1 MARPAP
7 RPAAKPAPKPPPPP
21 PRPAPSR
28 PAPAPVRPP
37 APTTRPAP
45 KPAPGKPPTP
55 PAGKPR
61 PPAGKPP
68 TPPAGKPTPGP
79 VVRGPGGAPK
89 TKPPKPAGNPG
100 PGQSWVYNA
109 QTNSWQK
116 KRNSIA
122 TPNKPTTSTVT
133 SQPDGST
140 TVVDTPAGSDADETG
155 APAAAPVP
163 EKTAE
168 QIAGEVRAAAES
180 RVADLDP
187 TLRGEYTGKTLGLG
201 GLGFGLSKADGTR
214 ATYDEIFGSAAPG
227 GAPQAGAFQVR
238 DAQGRLVNRD
248 LLGTDVFGAGGT
260 GTDLSGTKLGQT
272 ILGARRT
279 AASEAEAR
287 SRSGTGS
294 GGLRT
299 AAGEQQVQRE
309 GAEITG
315 LLGELTNLT
324 TDIGGRRS
332 RAFSEAQEEASSG
345 DIGRFNPE
353 VTPPRAGATTP
364 PPAKPKPKPV
374 KPKPTKPNVPKA
386 PGGAGKTRPPKPAGN
401 PGPGRKW
408 VYNAKSNSWQA
419 ARR

>member
-1 MARPAP
+1 MAGRPAPRAPKAPARPAPARPAP
-7 RPAAKPAPKPPPPP
+7 RPAP
-21 PRPAPSR
+21 PRPVLRAPVVK
-28 PAPAPVRPP
+28 APAAKKAPVVK
-37 APTTRPAP
+37 P
-45 KPAPGKPPTP
+45 KPVS
-55 PAGKPR
+55 
-61 PPAGKPP
+61 
-68 TPPAGKPTPGP
+68 KPTRAP

-89 TKPPKPAGNPG
+89 TKPPKPSRSAG

-109 QTNSWQK
+109 KTNSWQK

-122 TPNKPTTSTVT
+122 APNKPTTGTVT

-140 TVVDTPAGSDADETG
+140 TVVDTPVGPDADETG
-155 APAAAPVP
+155 APAPAPVP

-168 QIAGEVRAAAES
+168 QIAADVRAAAES

-187 TLRGEYTGKTLGLG
+187 TLRGEYTGRTLGLG

-260 GTDLSGTKLGQT
+260 GTDVSGTQLGKS
-272 ILGARRT
+272 IIDARRS
-279 AASEAEAR
+279 AARGAEER
-287 SRSGTGS
+287 SSSGITG
-294 GGLRT
+294 GGFRN
-299 AAGEQQVQRE
+299 AAGEEQAQRE

-332 RAFSEAQEEASSG
+332 RAFLDAQEEASSG

-353 VTPPRAGATTP
+353 VTPPRGSATTP
-364 PPAKPKPKPV
+364 TPTPTPVAGGKPSLTAGPKGTFNTAANKARSSGTPAQKIKNLNALLSKYNMTALQ
-374 KPKPTKPNVPKA
+374 K
-386 PGGAGKTRPPKPAGN
+386 KTIAQMIKDIQKR
-401 PGPGRKW
+401 
-408 VYNAKSNSWQA
+408 AKK
-419 ARR
+419 